1 MNLRKKMN
9 CFRAG
14 FMLALALL
22 LWSPLQ
28 ESASSGTDAG
38 PSVKVMSG
46 KVLET
51 MNSGGYTY
59 VLLSDGEGKTWVALP
74 QTTVVE
80 GSTISCKPGM
90 MMSNFTS
97 TSLNRTFAS
106 IVFSAGLASGGSVVA
121 PVPTPT
127 TTAPA
132 VKEMKVSKDINAETY
147 TIVEIYNKKDVLVNK
162 PVAIEGKVVKI
173 SRAILGK
180 NWLHLQDG
188 TGSQA
193 AGTNDLVVTTDSVPE
208 VDDMVT
214 IKGNLSL
221 DRDFGGGY
229 FYAVIVEGA
238 EVTGRK

>member
-1 MNLRKKMN
+1 
-9 CFRAG
+9 
-14 FMLALALL
+14 
-22 LWSPLQ
+22 
-28 ESASSGTDAG
+28 
-38 PSVKVMSG
+38 
-46 KVLET
+46 
-51 MNSGGYTY
+51 
-59 VLLSDGEGKTWVALP
+59 
-74 QTTVVE
+74 
-80 GSTISCKPGM
+80 M